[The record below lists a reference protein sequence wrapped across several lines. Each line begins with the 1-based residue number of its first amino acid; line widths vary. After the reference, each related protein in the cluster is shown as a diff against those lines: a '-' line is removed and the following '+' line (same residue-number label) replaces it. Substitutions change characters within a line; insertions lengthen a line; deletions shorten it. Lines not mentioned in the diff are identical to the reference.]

1 MWPGRGSG
9 QSGPSRPSRPSISP
23 IGPSATST
31 SGGTQGVV
39 AGVAA
44 ATFDISTSI
53 WGARTTI
60 DELPS
65 AAVVGSDGW
74 KSAAGGWPQMKLP
87 NHDNTFV
94 PL

>member
-44 ATFDISTSI
+44 ATFDISTTICSHDRSMR
-53 WGARTTI
+53 ARFR
-60 DELPS
+60 

-74 KSAAGGWPQMKLP
+74 EKCGWRLAADETSQPR
-87 NHDNTFV
+87 
-94 PL
+94 